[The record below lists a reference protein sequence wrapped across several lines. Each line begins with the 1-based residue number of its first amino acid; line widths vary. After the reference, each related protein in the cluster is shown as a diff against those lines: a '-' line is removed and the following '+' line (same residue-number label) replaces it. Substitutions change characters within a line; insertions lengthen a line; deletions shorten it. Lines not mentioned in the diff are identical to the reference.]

1 MFMASLTAPNAVA
14 TASTD
19 VNCTANID
27 VLASA
32 SVTASAGASVEAQDS
47 DAWALLALK
56 VHFISQKETVFVLL
70 LITNKCFKGVQVSGG
85 L

>member
-1 MFMASLTAPNAVA
+1 MASLTAPNAAA
-14 TASTD
+14 TSAD
-19 VNCTANID
+19 VNCATAANINA
-27 VLASA
+27 VSASA

-56 VHFISQKETVFVLL
+56 VHFISKNETGVGAISMTDKMRLL
-70 LITNKCFKGVQVSGG
+70 RLLN